1 MKKSEEKV
9 LEQILTNCKALDEA
23 NRSYV
28 MGLTEGM
35 VIVGGKNNGKENRR

>member
-9 LEQILTNCKALDEA
+9 LEQIITNCKALSET
-23 NRSYV
+23 NKSYV

-35 VIVGGKNNGKENRR
+35 ALVGGLKNGEKARR